1 MTDVASAADV
11 QKVEAT
17 VAAAIEKIDN
27 KLTAAET
34 QAAGHHEDERWK
46 TNQAQ
51 IESLKA
57 ELKEARQLFDSLPKR
72 NEVATKNELAEIRK
86 ALSELVESLEE
97 EGEGEEDPP
106 ETPKVTVVEVPK
118 PTEPLPEEIKKES
131 FWI

>member
-11 QKVEAT
+11 KKVEAT
-17 VAAAIEKIDN
+17 VAAAIEKIDD
-27 KLTAAET
+27 KLTAAEK

-57 ELKEARQLFDSLPKR
+57 ELKEARQLLDSLPKR
-72 NEVATKNELAEIRK
+72 NEVATKSELAEIRK
-86 ALSELVESLEE
+86 ALSELVESLEDPE
-97 EGEGEEDPP
+97 EEDPLPP

-118 PTEPLPEEIKKES
+118 PTEPPPEEVKKES